1 MGAAVRSAALAAPP
15 PPRFSLRALAWIAL
29 AELLLV
35 LVGWKLESFV
45 WPLVGALGIV
55 YALVAYRAPEAA
67 WLLVWIAIPFSREVL
82 TPLGA
87 AFSVPTEPMM
97 AIALAVWSFKRWPW
111 RDLSFGPRSIAKP
124 LAVVAAL
131 ALFSVALSHF
141 PVAGLKAWVMAALYA
156 AFGYF
161 YFVSTGSDA
170 RRLKRWLAAGVVLAS
185 ALSIYA
191 SVRVLASNVAFHV
204 AYGAARPFFLEH
216 GTFAAYLA
224 FFLPPAIVESLS
236 KERGARWLWA
246 LGAGVILAGIVLSFT
261 RAAWLSVVVVV
272 PFLLAVWTVGRGGAA
287 RLWLPL
293 SIVGIVALGIGW
305 SKLSDPLSRH
315 ARSIVTPENVSNL
328 ERLNRW
334 MAAVEMTRAR
344 PLTGVGYGVYPEE
357 YREFRRKSIVTEQS
371 LVVFGVHNELLR
383 MLAETGWPG
392 LAASLW
398 FVAAVAA
405 AGLRAFAR
413 DPGSDRGRL
422 ALGLTCGLATYGVH
436 GLFNSYLGID
446 KISVPF
452 WIFIGMVAALAMAP
466 PHLVAVR
473 DDDVRLTKDSP

>member
-1 MGAAVRSAALAAPP
+1 MGTDDAGQAALAAPP
-15 PPRFSLRALAWIAL
+15 PRVSIGALAWIAL
-29 AELLLV
+29 GELALV
-35 LVGWKLESFV
+35 LLGWKLESFV
-45 WPLVGALGIV
+45 WPLFGALGLV
-55 YALVAYRAPEAA
+55 YALLAYRAPEAA

-82 TPLGA
+82 TPIGA
-87 AFSVPTEPMM
+87 AFSMPTEPMM
-97 AIALAVWSFKRWPW
+97 AIALAAWSLRRWPW
-111 RDLSFGPRSIAKP
+111 RDLTAGPRSIARP
-124 LAVVAAL
+124 LAVVAAI
-131 ALFSVALSHF
+131 ALLSVALSHF

-156 AFGYF
+156 AFGYL
-161 YFVSTGSDA
+161 YFVSTGYDA
-170 RRLKRWLAAGVVLAS
+170 RRVRRWLAIGVVLAS

-191 SVRVLASNVAFHV
+191 SGRVLASSVAFHV

-224 FFLPPAIVESLS
+224 FFLPPAIVESLAR
-236 KERGARWLWA
+236 ERGGRWLWA
-246 LGAGVILAGIVLSFT
+246 LGAGLILAGIVLSFT
-261 RAAWLSVVVVV
+261 RAAWLSVVIVV

-293 SIVGIVALGIGW
+293 SIVGIVALSIGW
-305 SKLSDPLSRH
+305 SKLADPLSRH

-334 MAAVEMTRAR
+334 MAAAEMTRAR
-344 PLTGVGYGVYPEE
+344 PWTGVGYGVYPEE
-357 YREFRRKSIVTEQS
+357 YREYRRKSIVTEQS

-398 FVAAVAA
+398 FIGAVTA

-413 DPGSDRGRL
+413 DPGRDRGRL
-422 ALGLTCGLATYGVH
+422 ALALTCGLATYGVH
-436 GLFNSYLGID
+436 GLFNSYIGID

-452 WIFIGMVAALAMAP
+452 WIFIGMLAAVAMARP
-466 PHLVAVR
+466 SLSAVR
-473 DDDVRLTKDSP
+473 DGAAKGSP